1 MSKKKILSEAQVRRF
16 QGLAGIPALGETAI
30 PTVALSEIGEGENTF
45 DREEDDPPELPGD
58 EGPEDE
64 LEMGVDL
71 EPSDEGGELDLSP
84 EQKEDL
90 AADIVR
96 AVAQELSVA
105 LELEEPIAVD
115 APGEEEM
122 DLDMGDE
129 ELELDMGQ
137 EELPPEAEEPAMAM
151 RAYGG
156 ADLEEAEEAEEAEED
171 KLEESDED
179 LTEVADD
186 EALVNE
192 VLRRVVARLS
202 KKQ

>member
-129 ELELDMGQ
+129 ELELDIPV
-137 EELPPEAEEPAMAM
+137 LSID
-151 RAYGG
+151 
-156 ADLEEAEEAEEAEED
+156 DLLGCE
-171 KLEESDED
+171 KLTVPDESVVMLLLDIG
-179 LTEVADD
+179 
-186 EALVNE
+186 
-192 VLRRVVARLS
+192 VLE
-202 KKQ
+202 